1 MLFTGDKSKKDLTKI
16 VDVDKV
22 INRSGPF
29 TAHSN
34 QTKNSDQNPDFVK
47 SLKAQGYE
55 ESQSQSKLVY
65 DFKKKTDSP
74 TTHQRHSS
82 PYKPN
87 PLQFI
92 RPAQNQYSPKSA
104 KKIVPAKSNH
114 TNNTSPKKSMEVF
127 QCYVSH
133 FILSLSCN
141 HFC

>member
-1 MLFTGDKSKKDLTKI
+1 MFTGDKSKKDLTKI

-74 TTHQRHSS
+74 TTHQRDSS

-92 RPAQNQYSPKSA
+92 RPVQNQYSPKSA

-114 TNNTSPKKSMEVF
+114 
-127 QCYVSH
+127 VSKQ
-133 FILSLSCN
+133 
-141 HFC
+141 